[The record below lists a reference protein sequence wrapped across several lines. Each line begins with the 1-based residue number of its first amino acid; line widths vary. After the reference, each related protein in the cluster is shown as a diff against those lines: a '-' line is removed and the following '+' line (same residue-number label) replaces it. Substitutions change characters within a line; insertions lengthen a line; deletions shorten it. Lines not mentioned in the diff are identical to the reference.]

1 MWTRLQIIIHENVK
15 YVVIK
20 IWHMMFKYEFGI
32 PVTDCVR
39 WSKAFSTL
47 IK

>member
-1 MWTRLQIIIHENVK
+1 
-15 YVVIK
+15 
-20 IWHMMFKYEFGI
+20 MMFKYEFGI

-47 IK
+47 IKWNQMIDNIIV